1 MNDGITV
8 HLLLCVCVCVFP
20 LVSNRACQALPGQR
34 DQKESLVHRFP
45 FYIIF
50 QYSDHTPENTEL
62 VYTAYTEPCTQ
73 NRLPINSFSFVR
85 YFPVCTAYI
94 GRLLRKYMKVLLKK
108 SIGAIRKDYSKMSP

>member
-1 MNDGITV
+1 MESQYTYYV
-8 HLLLCVCVCVFP
+8 FVFP

-73 NRLPINSFSFVR
+73 NRLPNNSLFCQIISCLHCIYWQIVEKIFEGI
-85 YFPVCTAYI
+85 AQE
-94 GRLLRKYMKVLLKK
+94 KYRCNQKGLW
-108 SIGAIRKDYSKMSP
+108 